1 MNIALNVA
9 PKNRR
14 VLVPVLIEF
23 CLNGSYGSLLDFQW
37 SWKIRKTFGK
47 VDGVAALSEQGKLL
61 DG

>member
-1 MNIALNVA
+1 MLLL
-9 PKNRR
+9 PSHKR
-14 VLVPVLIEF
+14 PVLIEF
-23 CLNGSYGSLLDFQW
+23 CSNGSYRSLLDFQW

>member
-1 MNIALNVA
+1 MLLL
-9 PKNRR
+9 PSHKR
-14 VLVPVLIEF
+14 PVLIEF

-47 VDGVAALSEQGKLL
+47 VDSVATLSEQGKLL